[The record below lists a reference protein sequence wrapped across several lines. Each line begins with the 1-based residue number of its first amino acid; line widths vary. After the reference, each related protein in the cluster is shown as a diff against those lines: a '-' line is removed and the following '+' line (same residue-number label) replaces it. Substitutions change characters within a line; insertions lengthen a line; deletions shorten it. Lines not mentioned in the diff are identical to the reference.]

1 MARILEL
8 TSFSGAYATRLLV
21 EAGHDVVRLESKEG
35 DEVRR
40 TGPFLRNT
48 FDLEYGAFHHYL
60 NAGKRSLCIDFS
72 KPLANEVLK
81 RILETADIV
90 MFDTPS
96 ALEDYLALYPH
107 PNLVVIKIEEEKSEI
122 GAFARSGLMSLTG
135 QPGEEPRL
143 LGGKVSVS
151 AAGLYAAIAAMLGLL
166 QRDLTGQGQTA
177 TVSAIQCLASFM
189 EQAMLEYT
197 FLGVGTERKG
207 NRGRITALSG
217 ALKCKDGHFVIS
229 QVHGVESWKRFV
241 DWMQDPVLSAD
252 PSLAQE
258 EKQEAGQDFI
268 LNRVEA
274 WASQFNRAE
283 LVEEAQRRHMP
294 ASPVATPLDLV
305 EDPQLLA
312 RGFLSELH
320 HSELGTIP
328 FPNGAVA
335 AALGR
340 RLTPAPKIGQH
351 NNEILSE
358 LGYSRTELDH
368 ADLF

>member
-1 MARILEL
+1 
-8 TSFSGAYATRLLV
+8 
-21 EAGHDVVRLESKEG
+21 
-35 DEVRR
+35 
-40 TGPFLRNT
+40 
-48 FDLEYGAFHHYL
+48 LEYGAFHHYL
-60 NAGKRSLCIDFS
+60 NAGKRSLSIDLS
-72 KPLANEVLK
+72 KPRAKEVIE
-81 RILETADIV
+81 RIFGKADIV

-96 ALEDYLALYPH
+96 ALESHLALYPH
-107 PNLVVIKIEEEKSEI
+107 PNLVVIKIEEEQSEL

-135 QPGEEPRL
+135 QPGEEPRV

-151 AAGLYAAIAAMLGLL
+151 ASGLYAAIAAMLGLL
-166 QRDLTGQGQTA
+166 QRDLTGEGQTA
-177 TVSAIQCLASFM
+177 TVSAIQCLETFM

-229 QVHGVESWKRFV
+229 QVHGAESWKRFV

-268 LNRVEA
+268 LNRVEK
-274 WASQFNRAE
+274 WASQFTRAE

-305 EDPQLLA
+305 QDPQLLA
-312 RGFLSELH
+312 REFLSELH
-320 HSELGTIP
+320 HPELGTIP

-335 AALGR
+335 TALRR

-351 NNEILSE
+351 NNEIFSE
-358 LGYSRTELDH
+358 LGYSRTEIDD

>member
-21 EAGHDVVRLESKEG
+21 EAGHEVIRLESICG

-40 TGPFLRNT
+40 TGPFLRDT
-48 FDLEYGAFHHYL
+48 VDLEHGAFHHYL
-60 NAGKRSLCIDFS
+60 NAGKRSLNIDFS
-72 KPLANEVLK
+72 KPRAKEVLE
-81 RILETADIV
+81 RILVTTDIV

-96 ALEDYLALYPH
+96 VLEDHLALHPH
-107 PNLVVIKIEEEKSEI
+107 PNLVVIKIEEEQSEL

-135 QPGEEPRL
+135 QPGEEPRV
-143 LGGKVSVS
+143 LGGKVSAS
-151 AAGLYAAIAAMLGLL
+151 AAGLYAAIAATLGLI

-177 TVSAIQCLASFM
+177 TVSAIQCLESFM

-229 QVHGVESWKRFV
+229 QVHGAQSWKRFV

-252 PSLAQE
+252 PSLAHE
-258 EKQEAGQDFI
+258 EKQDAGQDFI
-268 LNRVEA
+268 LNRVET
-274 WASQFNRAE
+274 WASQFNRTE

-294 ASPVATPLDLV
+294 ASPVATPSDLV
-305 EDPQLLA
+305 EDPQLLG

-320 HSELGTIP
+320 HPELGTIP

-335 AALGR
+335 TALGR
-340 RLTPAPKIGQH
+340 HLSAAPKIGQH

-358 LGYSRTELDH
+358 LGYTQTELDH

>member
-8 TSFSGAYATRLLV
+8 ASFSGAYATRLLV
-21 EAGHDVVRLESKEG
+21 EAGHEVIRLESKDG

-40 TGPFLRNT
+40 SGPFLRDT
-48 FDLEYGAFHHYL
+48 VDLEHGTFHCYL
-60 NAGKRSLCIDFS
+60 NAGKRSLSIDFS
-72 KPLANEVLK
+72 TPFGKAVLE
-81 RILETADIV
+81 RLLRTADVV

-96 ALEDYLALYPH
+96 VLEEYLTLGSH
-107 PNLVVIKIEEEKSEI
+107 PNLVVIKIEEETSEL

-151 AAGLYAAIAAMLGLL
+151 AAGLYAAIAAMLGLI
-166 QRDLTGQGQTA
+166 QRDLTGEAQTA
-177 TVSAIQCLASFM
+177 TVSAIQCLESFM

-229 QVHGVESWKRFV
+229 QVHGAESWKRFV
-241 DWMQDPVLSAD
+241 DWMQDPVLSGD

-258 EKQEAGQDFI
+258 EKQDAGQDFI

-274 WASQFNRAE
+274 WASQFDRTE

-294 ASPVATPLDLV
+294 ASPVTTPLDLV
-305 EDPQLLA
+305 DDPQLRA
-312 RGFLSELH
+312 RGFLSELD
-320 HSELGTIP
+320 HSEMGTIP
-328 FPNGAVA
+328 FPHGAIA
-335 AALGR
+335 AALGH
-340 RLTPAPKIGQH
+340 RLTFAPKIGQH
-351 NNEILSE
+351 NAEILSE
-358 LGYSRTELDH
+358 LGYTRAELDH
-368 ADLF
+368 GDLF